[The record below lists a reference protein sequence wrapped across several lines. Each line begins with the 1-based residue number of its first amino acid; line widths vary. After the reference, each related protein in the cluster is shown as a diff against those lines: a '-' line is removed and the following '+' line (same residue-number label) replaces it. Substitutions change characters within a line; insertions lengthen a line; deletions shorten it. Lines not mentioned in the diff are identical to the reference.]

1 MVREQDIFWEEI
13 QKIQDYVV
21 NISIAKISE
30 YDDINKLLN
39 DVTYDT
45 IYGLMELID
54 GHKNDAL
61 RGEIRSMISGNI
73 INANMDLHN
82 YCEEYLKCSDV

>member
-1 MVREQDIFWEEI
+1 MREQDIFWEEI